1 MRRRQLSPIVPERIR
16 RIRGSFGWIDHRFI
30 NEEHIRRCEKDEI
43 LLYFFLIAVANRQG
57 LSWWGDG
64 SVSSVLGMK
73 QDEVISARMGLI
85 DKYLVAYREGVYQ
98 VLSLPELRC
107 GGGVESIGEVLRGL
121 LSANEGEKR

>member
-1 MRRRQLSPIVPERIR
+1 MSRRQLSPIVPERIR
-16 RIRGSFGWIDHRFI
+16 RIQGSFGWIDHRFI

-64 SVSSVLGMK
+64 GISSVLGMK
-73 QDEVISARMGLI
+73 PLEVISARMGLI
-85 DKYLVAYREGVYQ
+85 DKYLLAYREGLYQ

-107 GGGVESIGEVLRGL
+107 GGGLESIGEVLRGL
-121 LSANEGEKR
+121 LTGSDGGKQ

>member
-1 MRRRQLSPIVPERIR
+1 MRRRQLSPIAPERIR
-16 RIRGSFGWIDHRFI
+16 RIGGSFGWIDHRFI

-64 SVSSVLGMK
+64 SVGSVLGMK

>member
-16 RIRGSFGWIDHRFI
+16 RIGGSFGWIDHRFI
-30 NEEHIRRCEKDEI
+30 NEEHIRRCGKDEV

-64 SVSSVLGMK
+64 GIGSVLGMK

-85 DKYLVAYREGVYQ
+85 DKYLIAYREGVYQ
-98 VLSLPELRC
+98 VLSLPEPRC
-107 GGGVESIGEVLRGL
+107 GGGLESIGEVLRGL
-121 LSANEGEKR
+121 LTGSEGGKR

>member
-30 NEEHIRRCEKDEI
+30 NEEHIRRCGKDEV
-43 LLYFFLIAVANRQG
+43 LLYFFLVAVANRQG

-64 SVSSVLGMK
+64 GIGSVLGMK

-85 DKYLVAYREGVYQ
+85 DKYLIAYREGVYQ
-98 VLSLPELRC
+98 VLSLPEPRC
-107 GGGVESIGEVLRGL
+107 GGGLESIGEVLRGL
-121 LSANEGEKR
+121 LTGSEGGKR